1 MASIKLNR
9 LIRKTYS
16 LLLASSLLCSANL
29 WAHGGE
35 DHAAESPVKTAAPQL
50 LAERAQRLADG
61 SLYLPKA
68 LQFLWQV
75 RTTQARSGQS
85 PQFVQLP
92 ATVVL
97 NPASEGLVEAAQFG
111 RLTAGP
117 AGFPQVG
124 QQVRTGEVLAY
135 LQPEDSTLDRSN
147 QQALLAELST
157 QIRLTEDRIK
167 RLGRLGALAAQSELD
182 NAQVE
187 LAGLQQRYQFAQK
200 ATGKLLPVVA
210 PVSGTISQLHVRAGQ
225 YVQIQQALFLIL
237 HADSILIEAL
247 SYVAANGRADDA
259 TSSNAARVALHQQLL
274 SLTPGSAASAQS
286 LDGQLQ
292 WSLQLNGVA
301 PALRQ
306 QALPLY
312 FQLRTAAA
320 SAASGPVDASAG
332 PAAEPALVLGQAL
345 QVQLALPAKQPG
357 ILLPASALQ
366 RQDSGEQAVWLKT
379 AAEQFILQPVRARP
393 AAAGQVLIESGLASN
408 ALVVVQGGHW
418 LMQVR

>member
-9 LIRKTYS
+9 LVRKAYFLWLTG
-16 LLLASSLLCSANL
+16 SLLCSANL

-35 DHAAESPVKTAAPQL
+35 DHAAEPAVKTAAPQL

-61 SLYLPKA
+61 SVFLPKA

-75 RTTQARSGQS
+75 RTTQASRGQY

-97 NPASEGLVEAAQFG
+97 NPASAGLVEVAQFG

-117 AGFPQVG
+117 AGFPQIG
-124 QQVRTGEVLAY
+124 QQVSAGEVLAY

-147 QQALLAELST
+147 QHALLAELST

-167 RLGRLGALAAQSELD
+167 RLGRLGVLAAQSELD
-182 NAQVE
+182 NARVE
-187 LAGLQQRYQFAQK
+187 LSGLQQRYQFAQK
-200 ATGKLLPVVA
+200 ATGKLLPLVA
-210 PVSGTISQLHVRAGQ
+210 PVTGTIGQLHVRAGQ
-225 YVQIQQALFLIL
+225 YVQMQQPLWLIL
-237 HADSILIEAL
+237 QADSLQIEAL
-247 SYVAANGRADDA
+247 SYLSANGRADGA
-259 TSSNAARVALHQQLL
+259 TGSNAAQADLHQQLL
-274 SLTPGSAASAQS
+274 NLTPGSAASAQS

-292 WSLQLNGVA
+292 WPLQLSAVA
-301 PALRQ
+301 PVLRQ

-312 FQLRTAAA
+312 FRLQAT
-320 SAASGPVDASAG
+320 S
-332 PAAEPALVLGQAL
+332 PAQTPALVLGQVL
-345 QVQLALPAKQPG
+345 QVQLALPAMQQG

-366 RQDSGEQAVWLKT
+366 RQDNGEQAVWLKT
-379 AAEQFILQPVRARP
+379 AAEQFKLQPVRAKP
-393 AAAGQVLIESGLASN
+393 AGGGQVLIESGLADN
-408 ALVVVQGGHW
+408 MLVAVQGGHW